1 MTMCLYLLLFRGT
14 GWLVDHVLVF
24 VIILG
29 DRVAC

>member
-1 MTMCLYLLLFRGT
+1 MCLYLLLFRGT
-14 GWLVDHVLVF
+14 GWLVDDVLVF